1 MKYAQGEV
9 SFEFK
14 ALVKEA
20 VKSAD
25 SDEKLDTF
33 LNVLHDAFLTAKN
46 DPDGLRAA
54 VKLPVKLKTG
64 VNSMKAVYEPF
75 NALLFLYMALFALCF
90 NPAVRTAF

>member
-33 LNVLHDAFLTAKN
+33 LNDLHDAVLTAKN

-54 VKLPVKLKTG
+54 VK
-64 VNSMKAVYEPF
+64 
-75 NALLFLYMALFALCF
+75 FLESSKQG
-90 NPAVRTAF
+90 

>member
-25 SDEKLDTF
+25 SDEKLNAF
-33 LNVLHDAFLTAKN
+33 MNVLHDAVLTAKN

-54 VKLPVKLKTG
+54 VNFLKSSKQG
-64 VNSMKAVYEPF
+64 
-75 NALLFLYMALFALCF
+75 
-90 NPAVRTAF
+90 

>member
-14 ALVKEA
+14 ALVKQA

-25 SDEKLDTF
+25 SDEKLDSF
-33 LNVLHDAFLTAKN
+33 MNVLHDAVLTARN

-54 VKLPVKLKTG
+54 VKFLK
-64 VNSMKAVYEPF
+64 NSKQGK
-75 NALLFLYMALFALCF
+75 
-90 NPAVRTAF
+90 

>member
-25 SDEKLDTF
+25 TEDKLDAF
-33 LNVLHDAFLTAKN
+33 MNVLHDLSKN
-46 DPDGLRAA
+46 MFA
-54 VKLPVKLKTG
+54 
-64 VNSMKAVYEPF
+64 PF
-75 NALLFLYMALFALCF
+75 GCI
-90 NPAVRTAF
+90 